1 MTAAVIVVSPCLGNC
16 DAGLSRRIAVGD
28 IVAGDL
34 CCVICNCILGYRVYN
49 FFSSLIFRQVFE
61 AVGPVSIFVCGYGL
75 AVFLL
80 AVCKKSYSDAL
91 RTFSI
96 LIICIFPGL
105 GSGDGSCFW
114 SVGVSQ
120 SGYSSVLAVVG
131 EFVTFWES
139 FLCPGVL
146 DCFSVCF
153 FRKVRYSLF
162 PIVLDAQGNGLSGF
176 FTVCKKTYGNAL
188 RTFSI
193 LIFSVV
199 PDLGYCCTGLS
210 WSVAVGDVAAIVG
223 CSVIS
228 YFLLSYGVGDFLAV
242 CIFRKLFEA
251 EIGISSL
258 M

>member
-1 MTAAVIVVSPCLGNC
+1 MLLWTLAIPIV
-16 DAGLSRRIAVGD
+16 
-28 IVAGDL
+28 
-34 CCVICNCILGYRVYN
+34 CVI
-49 FFSSLIFRQVFE
+49 
-61 AVGPVSIFVCGYGL
+61 
-75 AVFLL
+75 
-80 AVCKKSYSDAL
+80 
-91 RTFSI
+91 
-96 LIICIFPGL
+96 PGL
-105 GSGDGSCFW
+105 GYGDGSCFW

-120 SGYSSVLAVVG
+120 SSYSSVLAVVG
-131 EFVTFWES
+131 KFVTFGRVS
-139 FLCPGVL
+139 SVQVYT

-162 PIVLDAQGNGLSGF
+162 PIVLDARGNGLSGF

-193 LIFSVV
+193 PIFSVV

-242 CIFRKLFEA
+242 CIFRQIFEGVESSFLLLSAVTAWRVFSVPFARRITVMLSGRLPSWLFA
-251 EIGISSL
+251 SFQVLVPVISVVSG
-258 M
+258 